1 MHRRKNQHY
10 EHLHITKLKRTYN
23 KTTNTFTYNISYQTT
38 PTQKTKRTT
47 EVAQAFGLGVDQTQ
61 RFTLYDN
68 TEIKI
73 RPTDI
78 VLITGDS
85 GSGKSALLKAIQQD
99 LSTQAQDTKTLDIE
113 PNRPIIETLG
123 KTTTEALELL
133 SKVGLND
140 AFLFLRT
147 YAELSDGQKHR
158 YHIAKLAQTPAQ
170 WWLLDEFTSSLDR
183 DTAKIVAYNL
193 QKRARK
199 QGKAVIAATTHN
211 DLTADLKPNVHIHK
225 RFGKEITIKYH
236 PKAKAEQCS
245 LTKQTKTEPGTLQDY
260 KMLSQFHY
268 RTARCPAPKKIFKL
282 TRKRQTIGA
291 IVYSYPTPF
300 CFGRS
305 KVYKTTNLKQTMK
318 DISLISR
325 VVIHPKYR
333 SIGLGEKLVQETLPL
348 CETPHA
354 ETIAVMAKYN
364 PFFERAG
371 MQNIQTSTPH
381 KTITNTLNE
390 LAKTGF
396 DQTLLA
402 SNTYT
407 EQLNNPTTQKAIID
421 ILLNLSK
428 HNPAIRKQ
436 LTNTKQLYPT
446 HQQYTQKLLTL
457 NTEQLAAT
465 LKRLNF
471 KAQPKTYLHWHN
483 QQTTAQAQAT
493 PKAQAKSN

>member
-1 MHRRKNQHY
+1 MHRRKTRYY
-10 EHLHITKLKRTYN
+10 EYLHITKLKRTYN
-23 KTTNTFTYNISYQTT
+23 KKTATFTFNISYQTT
-38 PTQKTKRTT
+38 PTQRTKRTT
-47 EVAQAFGLGVDQTQ
+47 EVAEAFGLGADQTQ

-85 GSGKSALLKAIQQD
+85 GSGKSALLKAIQTD
-99 LSTQAQDTKTLDIE
+99 LATQAQDTKTLDIE
-113 PNRPIIETLG
+113 PDRPIIETLG
-123 KTTTEALELL
+123 KTTTEALEIL

-158 YHIAKLAQTPAQ
+158 YQIARLAESPTQ
-170 WWLLDEFTSSLDR
+170 WWLLDEFTSTLDR

-193 QKRARK
+193 QKLARK

-236 PKAKAEQCS
+236 KNAKAEQCS
-245 LTKQTKTEPGTLQDY
+245 LTKQTTIQEGTYQDY
-260 KMLSQFHY
+260 KQLSQFHY
-268 RTARCPAPKKIFKL
+268 RAARCPAPRKIFKL

-305 KVYKTTNLKQTMK
+305 QIYKTTNIHQLYK
-318 DISLISR
+318 DVSLISR

-333 SIGLGEKLVQETLPL
+333 SIGLGEKLVAQTLPL
-348 CETPHA
+348 AGTAHV

-371 MQNIQTSTPH
+371 MQNIATSQPH
-381 KTITNTLNE
+381 KTVTDALDNLNI
-390 LAKTGF
+390 LGF
-396 DQTLLA
+396 DPALLA
-402 SNTYT
+402 SNAYT
-407 EQLNNPTTQKAIID
+407 EQLNNPHIRKAVTD
-421 ILLNLSK
+421 ILENLSK
-428 HNPAIRKQ
+428 KNPAVRKQ
-436 LTNTKQLYPT
+436 IANTKKIYPT
-446 HQQYTQKLLTL
+446 HEEFTEKLLSL
-457 NTEQLAAT
+457 NAVQLSAA
-465 LKRLNF
+465 LKRLSF
-471 KAQPKTYLHWHN
+471 KAQPKAYLHW
-483 QQTTAQAQAT
+483 QAT
-493 PKAQAKSN
+493 EQEMAKAQAKSN